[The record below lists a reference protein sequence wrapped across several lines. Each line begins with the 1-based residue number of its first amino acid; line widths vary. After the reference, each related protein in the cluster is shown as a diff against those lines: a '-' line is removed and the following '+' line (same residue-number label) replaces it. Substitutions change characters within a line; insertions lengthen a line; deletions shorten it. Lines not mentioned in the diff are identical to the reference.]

1 MARVTTSNPV
11 VVVRDVCFAYAET
24 DVLHDVTMELRGGE
38 VAAVAGPNGSGKSTL
53 IELIADVLRPRRG
66 TIRRRGDL
74 ALVLQRPDAP
84 DTLPVTARDVV
95 AMGTWKRGRRMSRAV
110 ASDAVA
116 EALDRVGMGALAS
129 RPLAVLSGGQRQ
141 RVFLAQGIVRK
152 PDILLL
158 DEPAAGLDRESIAR
172 TQDILV
178 EEAARGAAVVCVTHH
193 ESAVSAADRVI
204 RLDHGMLTR

>member
-1 MARVTTSNPV
+1 
-11 VVVRDVCFAYAET
+11 
-24 DVLHDVTMELRGGE
+24 
-38 VAAVAGPNGSGKSTL
+38 
-53 IELIADVLRPRRG
+53 
-66 TIRRRGDL
+66 
-74 ALVLQRPDAP
+74 
-84 DTLPVTARDVV
+84 
-95 AMGTWKRGRRMSRAV
+95 
-110 ASDAVA
+110 
-116 EALDRVGMGALAS
+116 MGALAS